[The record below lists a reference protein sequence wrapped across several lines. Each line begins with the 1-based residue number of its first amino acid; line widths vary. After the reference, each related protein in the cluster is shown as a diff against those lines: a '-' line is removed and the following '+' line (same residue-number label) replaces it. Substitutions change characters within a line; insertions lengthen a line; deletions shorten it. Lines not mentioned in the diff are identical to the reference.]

1 MPTNNS
7 AGIGMA
13 LAPLRM
19 LESTP
24 GAILQPQPPPC
35 DKLVRRGWVPLF
47 EMDALDIVMVSK
59 EKSCCTIIELDP
71 QDTAPHTC
79 HPIKDAAT

>member
-13 LAPLRM
+13 LVPLRM
-19 LESTP
+19 LERTP

-35 DKLVRRGWVPLF
+35 DKLVRRGWVPF
-47 EMDALDIVMVSK
+47 IDVDALEMVMVSK
-59 EKSCCTIIELDP
+59 ENSYCTIIELD
-71 QDTAPHTC
+71 QHDTAPHTR